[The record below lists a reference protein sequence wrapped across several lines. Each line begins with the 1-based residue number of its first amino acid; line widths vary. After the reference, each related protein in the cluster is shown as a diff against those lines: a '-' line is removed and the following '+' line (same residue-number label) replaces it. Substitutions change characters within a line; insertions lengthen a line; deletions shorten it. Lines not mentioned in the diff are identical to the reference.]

1 MSFLQVHKE
10 LKALTLHHFLPTV
23 STEVQRINHS
33 RMTCSWVST
42 FLWVLMARSWIM
54 WPEAVRPYQNWGQ
67 WSIYCAV
74 GIFCMKL
81 QGVKFFKLKNLL
93 SCVKIYLVCKCQ
105 CTATCVTVKLKV
117 KDGLWC
123 WFKYLND
130 KPHIDTVDI
139 SIVLL
144 VSVIVVSY
152 HPLLLSYT
160 TLTPHSNSKKIP
172 SYVTSHVRYTYTVVS
187 QKSAH

>member
-1 MSFLQVHKE
+1 MAMSFLQVHKE
-10 LKALTLHHFLPTV
+10 LKALALHHFLPTV

-67 WSIYCAV
+67 RSIYCAA

-117 KDGLWC
+117 KDGLVLIFSTFDAVSNIWII
-123 WFKYLND
+123 N
-130 KPHIDTVDI
+130 HILI
-139 SIVLL
+139 L
-144 VSVIVVSY
+144 
-152 HPLLLSYT
+152 
-160 TLTPHSNSKKIP
+160 
-172 SYVTSHVRYTYTVVS
+172 
-187 QKSAH
+187 